1 MNLLVVDDHALFREG
16 LRALLANISPGVLI
30 KEAASVET
38 AAFECKSTQ
47 FRMVL
52 LDLGLATTDGLETL
66 ERFRLAVP
74 EVPVIVLS
82 GDQDPRHIRAA
93 IDLGAVGFIPK
104 AHTSELMIAALRF
117 VLAGGVYLPPSV
129 LEDGIS
135 ESRMSVDTAATV
147 SLAFARLS
155 PRQQEVAQLLLQGG
169 SNKAIARR
177 LNLSEGTV
185 KAHVSAI
192 FQIIGARTRVEA
204 VLIAAKSGI
213 KVM

>member
-16 LRALLANISPGVLI
+16 LRALLANISPGVSI

-38 AAFECKSTQ
+38 AAIECKSTQ

-129 LEDGIS
+129 LEDDINGTQL
-135 ESRMSVDTAATV
+135 SVDTAATV

-155 PRQQEVAQLLLQGG
+155 PRQQEVAQLLLQGAVG
-169 SNKAIARR
+169 AH
-177 LNLSEGTV
+177 LSDLVALAEE
-185 KAHVSAI
+185 ASAASDKR
-192 FQIIGARTRVEA
+192 GE
-204 VLIAAKSGI
+204 
-213 KVM
+213 